1 MALEPLSQTR
11 FKVRGVPAEVE
22 FVTDEAGVMHKVLH
36 QNGQEIRARRK

>member
-22 FVTDEAGVMHKVLH
+22 FVTDEAGVMHKVH
-36 QNGQEIRARRK
+36 QDGQEIRARRK